1 MTSSKAVSRSGT
13 ILRWIA
19 RIWSLLLLAFVVAMI
34 FMPDP
39 YATEPVP
46 AEDWFLLSLWG
57 LAVLWLLVAWRW
69 ELVGGILAIATMFVR
84 ELAWVLIKGQWF
96 AGFLILWAAVV
107 PPAILF
113 LIAWRLERRARAT
126 AEEAT

>member
-1 MTSSKAVSRSGT
+1 MTRSKAVSRSGT

-19 RIWSLLLLAFVVAMI
+19 RIWSLLLLTFVVARI

-46 AEDWFLLSLWG
+46 PEDWFLLSLWG
-57 LAVLWLLVAWRW
+57 LAVLFLLVAWRW
-69 ELVGGILAIATMFVR
+69 EIVGGILVIVTMCLR

-96 AGFLILWAAVV
+96 LGFLILWAVV
-107 PPAILF
+107 APPAILF
-113 LIAWRLERRARAT
+113 VMAAVLERRARAT
-126 AEEAT
+126 AQEAT